1 MPDHPT
7 PPDQPVAG
15 PARPF
20 TRRRVLTL
28 GAAGLVVAGAGVAGY
43 ERFGGGPGGS
53 SPQLVGPGSRLVA
66 ATEAARATTGRVVTR
81 TLTAAP
87 VTVDLGGRT
96 VSTSGYDGTVPGPV
110 IRVNAGDRLDVRF
123 LNQMADPTTIHWH
136 GVALRND
143 MDGVP
148 GLTMDPVAAG
158 AEFAYSFV
166 APHPGTYWFHP
177 HVGVQLDRGL
187 QGALIVEDPHEPGG
201 YDEEAVLVL
210 DDWTDGW
217 SEAPDAILARLA
229 RDGMGSGGMGSGGMG
244 SGGMGSGGM
253 GAGGMGSGGSGMGLV
268 TAAQPLGTDTGDVVY
283 PAHLINGRTPL
294 DPVVVASAPGRR
306 IRLRLIN
313 AGSDTAY
320 RFAVGGHRLTVTHAD
335 GYPVQPVEVD
345 TLILGM
351 GERYD
356 VIVTAGDGAFP
367 IVASP
372 EGKKDPAAVAVLRT
386 TSGATPAAGARPV
399 ELDGRMLTYADL
411 VPTAAAVLAVRPP
424 ERQLDL
430 TLGMVNGGRQWV
442 LNGVPFD
449 QHQPLQVTAGQRVR
463 ITMRNQTMMFHP
475 MHLHGH
481 SFAVV
486 TGSGSAT
493 APGVRKDTVT
503 VLPMQTLAIDL
514 DTDNPGQ
521 WLTHCH
527 NIYHAE
533 LGMITVLSYL
543 A

>member
-1 MPDHPT
+1 MPDRPT
-7 PPDQPVAG
+7 MPGQTVANL
-15 PARPF
+15 ARAF

-43 ERFGGGPGGS
+43 ERFGGGPMAS
-53 SPQLVGPGSRLVA
+53 SPQLVGPGSQLVA

-110 IRVNAGDRLDVRF
+110 IRVNAGDRLDVCFR
-123 LNQMADPTTIHWH
+123 NQMADPTTIHWH
-136 GVALRND
+136 GLALRND

-148 GLTMDPVAAG
+148 GLTMDPVAPG

-187 QGALIVEDPHEPGG
+187 QGALIVEDPQEPGG

-217 SEAPDAILARLA
+217 SESPDAILARLA

-244 SGGMGSGGM
+244 SGGMGSGGS
-253 GAGGMGSGGSGMGLV
+253 GMGSV
-268 TAAQPLGTDTGDVVY
+268 TAAHPLGTDTGDVVY

-294 DPVVVASAPGRR
+294 DPVVVTSAPGRR

-356 VIVTAGDGAFP
+356 VVITAGDGAFP

-372 EGKKDPAAVAVLRT
+372 EGKTDPAAVAVLRT
-386 TSGATPAAGARPV
+386 ASGPTPAVDSQPA
-399 ELDGRMLTYADL
+399 ELTGRMLTYADL
-411 VPTAAAVLAVRPP
+411 VPTAAAALAVRAPDS
-424 ERQLDL
+424 QLDL

-463 ITMRNQTMMFHP
+463 ITMRNQSSMFHP

-486 TGSGSAT
+486 TGSGSGA
-493 APGVRKDTVT
+493 APGVRKDTVN